1 MEEHINLF
9 EKPMTKQEQLELSNL
24 LDKFLILYENN
35 FDGML
40 DEDDLLY
47 EFEQLY
53 EMVNLLSNR
62 AER

>member
-1 MEEHINLF
+1 MEEYINLF

-24 LDKFLILYENN
+24 LDKFLILYEND

-47 EFEQLY
+47 EFGQLY
-53 EMVNLLSNR
+53 EMVKLLSNR
-62 AER
+62 ALD